1 MKIDKK
7 DILILKLLQENANI
21 SNKQIA
27 TKVGL
32 TLTPVFER
40 IKKLNSAGFIDKKVF
55 LLNRKK
61 LGFELIVLVSVTL
74 KHHTKD
80 HVSNFMRRM
89 KEYPEVVECF
99 HVSGSSDFH
108 LKIYVRNMEE
118 YQEFL
123 INKFSSFESVGHIE
137 SYFVMKE
144 IKNTTA
150 LPIE

>member
-123 INKFSSFESVGHIE
+123 IDKFSSFESVGHIE